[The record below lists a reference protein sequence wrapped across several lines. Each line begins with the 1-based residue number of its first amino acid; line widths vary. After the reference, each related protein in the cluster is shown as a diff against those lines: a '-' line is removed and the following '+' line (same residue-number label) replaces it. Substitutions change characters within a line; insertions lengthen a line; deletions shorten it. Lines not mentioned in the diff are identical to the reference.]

1 MGMKRLTPVS
11 QIDDFV
17 QSKIERL
24 ERLIIR
30 NLAYVGETCV
40 NVARD
45 TNSYKDQTANLRS
58 SIGYILIKNGEVIQ
72 MSSFQKE
79 KDKDGNIGGDAG
91 VLEGPKFAKSL
102 IKNFPQG
109 IVLVVVAGMNY
120 AHHVASNGYDVL
132 DSAQLVAEKLVP
144 EIMKNLGFK

>member
-30 NLAYVGETCV
+30 NLTYVGETCV

-45 TNSYKDQTANLRS
+45 VDSYKDQTGNLRS
-58 SIGYILIKNGEVIQ
+58 SIGYILIKNGRVIQ
-72 MSSFQKE
+72 MSDFEQVKE
-79 KDKDGNIGGDAG
+79 GEKG
-91 VLEGPKFAKSL
+91 VTEGAKFAKSL
-102 IKNFPQG
+102 TKNFPQG

-120 AHHVASNGYDVL
+120 AHHVAANGYDVL
-132 DSAQLVAEKLVP
+132 DSAQLMAERLVP
-144 EIMKNLGFK
+144 GIMKKLGFK